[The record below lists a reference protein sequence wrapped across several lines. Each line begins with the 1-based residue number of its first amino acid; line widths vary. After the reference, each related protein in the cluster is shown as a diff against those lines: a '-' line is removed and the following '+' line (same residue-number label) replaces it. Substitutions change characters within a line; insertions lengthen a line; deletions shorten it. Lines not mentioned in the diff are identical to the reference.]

1 MSEPKNIEA
10 WVAKAKNGDS
20 EAMEMLVQSYLRAA
34 YAVALAVLGRPS
46 DAEDT
51 AQDAFLLAFEKLDTC
66 REDAKFGA
74 WLLQIVRNQ
83 ARNRVVRRRYRDVP
97 KEAATV
103 ETPDLRTLNTAG
115 MRKDLLRALSLLTPP
130 QREVVLLHDLEGWT
144 HKEIGET
151 LGISEVMSRQH
162 LFFARREIR
171 AALTGEEKRGVL

>member
-1 MSEPKNIEA
+1 
-10 WVAKAKNGDS
+10 
-20 EAMEMLVQSYLRAA
+20 MLVRSYLRAA

-74 WLLQIVRNQ
+74 WLMQIVRNQ
-83 ARNRVVRRRYRDVP
+83 ARNRVVRRRYRDVS
-97 KEAATV
+97 KEAVTV
-103 ETPDLRTLNTAG
+103 EAPDPRTPSTVG
-115 MRKDLLRALSLLTPP
+115 MRKDLLHALSLLTPS

-144 HKEIGET
+144 HREIGET

-171 AALTGEEKRGVL
+171 AELAGEDEKRGAL